1 MLGLVQAILSLAQEQ
16 LLGQVQLRVQVLVL
30 EQVQVRVLGQVQLR
44 IQVRVLDQV

>member
-16 LLGQVQLRVQVLVL
+16 LLGQVQLRVQVL